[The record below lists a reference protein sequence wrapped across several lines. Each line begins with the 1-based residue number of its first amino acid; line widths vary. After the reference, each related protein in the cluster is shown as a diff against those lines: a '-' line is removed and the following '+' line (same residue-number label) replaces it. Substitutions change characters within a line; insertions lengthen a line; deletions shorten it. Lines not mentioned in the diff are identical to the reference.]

1 MSDNGGNKPC
11 NWGDTD
17 EVLLQK
23 GAVENRCISIPN
35 NLQKEGTVNFD
46 IAIVCSLLGYLKI
59 PCMLTS

>member
-1 MSDNGGNKPC
+1 MAGTSPC

-35 NLQKEGTVNFD
+35 NLQKEGTENSVFFVGIFENSMHVD
-46 IAIVCSLLGYLKI
+46 VI
-59 PCMLTS
+59 THETE

>member
-1 MSDNGGNKPC
+1 MAGTSPC

-35 NLQKEGTVNFD
+35 NLQKEGTENSVFFVGIFENSMHVD
-46 IAIVCSLLGYLKI
+46 VITHEI
-59 PCMLTS
+59 

>member
-1 MSDNGGNKPC
+1 MAGTSPC

-17 EVLLQK
+17 EVLVQK

-46 IAIVCSLLGYLKI
+46 IAIVCSLFGYLKI
-59 PCMLTS
+59 SCMLTS